1 MQTRILQR
9 IGVTA
14 TGCAAALLLFP
25 PVANAAPGDVTIS
38 PVASGSTAQV
48 TVNNGSS
55 SLIGCN
61 MYGIPADVPITGDT
75 KPAFGYTNPEQL
87 SAVIQP
93 GATKTVQLR
102 AATETGLDGST
113 QLPDGSYDLYWGC
126 SEVPVNDSAE
136 MWGTLAA
143 VGQAPTAE
151 PSRLDL
157 PGAVATTP
165 ELAPSETVEPTPE
178 ACLGTVCLPPE
189 VADVIAALWAT
200 YGTP

>member
-1 MQTRILQR
+1 MNTRILR
-9 IGVTA
+9 RFGVAA
-14 TGCAAALLLFP
+14 TGCAATLLLFP
-25 PVANAAPGDVTIS
+25 SVANAAPGDVTIS
-38 PVASGSTAQV
+38 PAVSGNTAVV
-48 TVNNGSS
+48 TVTNGSS

-93 GATKTVQLR
+93 GATKTVPLKV
-102 AATETGLDGST
+102 ATDTGLDGST

-126 SEVPVNDSAE
+126 SEVPVNDGAE

-157 PGAVATTP
+157 PGAVAASP
-165 ELAPSETVEPTPE
+165 ELPPAETVEPTPE
-178 ACLGTVCLPPE
+178 ACLGTICLPPE
-189 VADVIAALWAT
+189 VADVIAGLWAT
-200 YGTP
+200 YATP